1 MSTITLYIIRITQ
14 PIGDFY
20 ISKISPSALLDM
32 SFVDRRRIENDDE
45 FLGIQR
51 ELKQTK
57 INQIK
62 TYLKSIDATF
72 PNSII
77 LNTTDAFVVN
87 ETNNMLELRIDPS
100 TFTIID
106 GQHRLEGFRD
116 NPVANFELIVS
127 IFKNLELHEQANI
140 FSTINSQQTKVD
152 PSLNLNLELN
162 SKVYTP
168 RKMMI
173 EVAQSF
179 NYDKDSPWFN
189 SIKFGGSG
197 YNGFITLSAF
207 VSPLLDLTFPE
218 NEYYQIRNALME
230 NERVSELPDFGINSE
245 RYIFWTLYKRKE
257 AHIVYKILYNY
268 FNAIKTLLPDDWLNE
283 NSILNKTTGYNAIIK
298 LFKDIASEGIRN
310 NNLSYEFF
318 YNRLIYIHKLNG
330 QINTDNYGAS
340 GLQASNELY
349 KRLKTNS

>member
-1 MSTITLYIIRITQ
+1 MNKISLNIIKISQ
-14 PIGDFY
+14 PIGEFY
-20 ISKISPSALLDM
+20 ISKISSSELLEM
-32 SFVDRRRIENDDE
+32 SFVDRRRIENNDE
-45 FLGIQR
+45 FMGIQR

-57 INQIK
+57 VNQIK
-62 TYLKSIDATF
+62 NYLKSIDATF

-77 LNTTDAFVVN
+77 LNTTDAFVIN
-87 ETNNMLELRIDPS
+87 ETNDTLELKIDPN

-106 GQHRLEGFRD
+106 GQHRVESFRD
-116 NPVANFELIVS
+116 NPVVNFELIIS

-179 NYDKDSPWFN
+179 NYDKESPWFN
-189 SIKFGGSG
+189 NIKFGGSS
-197 YNGFITLSAF
+197 YNGFISLSAF

-218 NEYYQIRNALME
+218 NEYYQIRNALLANE
-230 NERVSELPDFGINSE
+230 NVSDLPDFGISNE
-245 RYIFWTLYKRKE
+245 RYIFWIFYKRKE
-257 AHIVYKILYNY
+257 SHIIYKILYNY
-268 FNAIKTLLPDDWLNE
+268 FNAIKNLLPDDWLNE

-298 LFKDIASEGIRN
+298 LFKDIANEGIRS
-310 NNLSYEFF
+310 NNLSYGFF
-318 YNRLIYIHKLNG
+318 YNRLNYIHRFNG
-330 QINTDNYGAS
+330 QINTDYFGAS

-349 KRLKTNS
+349 KQLKNYY